1 MQTWNAPQLILAAII
16 AICWRGIDE
25 FAIFAPLTTGA
36 IRYDIPTRLAVT
48 ATGHYPVVAASP
60 WRVAGGD
67 CHCDPATR
75 PSGDGGKRS
84 SRPDRSSGERCSA
97 CVNRQPRS
105 SAATDARKNRDAAAR
120 QSLQQLAVGY

>member
-1 MQTWNAPQLILAAII
+1 MILAAII

-60 WRVAGGD
+60 WRVAGEIAIAIPPHVRLVMVAND
-67 CHCDPATR
+67 LPALTDPLVSDVLRALTV
-75 PSGDGGKRS
+75 S
-84 SRPDRSSGERCSA
+84 PDQVLQLTPE
-97 CVNRQPRS
+97 
-105 SAATDARKNRDAAAR
+105 NRDAAAR